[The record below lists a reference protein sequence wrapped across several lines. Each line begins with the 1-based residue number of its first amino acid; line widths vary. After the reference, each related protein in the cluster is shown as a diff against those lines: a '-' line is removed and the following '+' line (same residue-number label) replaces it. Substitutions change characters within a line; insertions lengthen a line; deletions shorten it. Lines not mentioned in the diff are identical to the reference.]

1 MGARA
6 DTHLEPLLPRERR
19 RLALVSLLRS
29 LLFALVILV
38 AYFVLPLSSR
48 VTTGNLLEM
57 LLGLLAV
64 AALLTWQ
71 VLQITRS
78 QYPLARAIGSLM
90 VTLPLFLV
98 VFSVT
103 YYVMSQM
110 DPHTFS
116 EPLTRLDSLYF
127 VTTTFATVGFGDI
140 TAETQLARAV
150 TTIQMAGDI
159 VLVGLVARVVLG
171 AAQEAMNRQ
180 GLTPPK

>member
-1 MGARA
+1 
-6 DTHLEPLLPRERR
+6 
-19 RLALVSLLRS
+19 
-29 LLFALVILV
+29 
-38 AYFVLPLSSR
+38 
-48 VTTGNLLEM
+48 
-57 LLGLLAV
+57 
-64 AALLTWQ
+64 
-71 VLQITRS
+71 
-78 QYPLARAIGSLM
+78 
-90 VTLPLFLV
+90 V

-140 TAETQLARAV
+140 TADTQLARAV

-171 AAQEAMNRQ
+171 TAQEAMNRQ